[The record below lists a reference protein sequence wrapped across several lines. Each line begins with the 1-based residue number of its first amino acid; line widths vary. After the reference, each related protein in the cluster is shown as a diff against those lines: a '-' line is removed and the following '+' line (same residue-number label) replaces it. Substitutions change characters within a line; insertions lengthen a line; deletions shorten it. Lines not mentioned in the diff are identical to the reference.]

1 MKEQTYYVP
10 ALVVGS
16 VMEKRAKDP
25 RMGSK
30 KPPLRAAY
38 VHLLRTG
45 LERMK
50 AFEFWCAVTSNLI
63 RVDVNDKDCWQK
75 TNLPVP
81 AELHAQLKEVA
92 DFEERRLYDLCHAI
106 FLEAEKEFEYS
117 AVEQERPEKFKYWV
131 FDWDGNFW
139 GRVDV
144 YSDKEFDRWNEQ
156 NLKPGLKTSGIR
168 IFSNNP
174 KTQFASANNLRDART
189 KVKKSVN
196 SKQK

>member
-1 MKEQTYYVP
+1 MKDQTYYIP
-10 ALVVGS
+10 AIVVGR

-38 VHLLRTG
+38 VHLLQSG

-50 AFEFWCAVTSNLI
+50 EFDFWCAVTSNLI

-92 DFEERRLYDLCHAI
+92 EFEERRLYDLCHAI
-106 FLEAEKEFEYS
+106 FLEAEKEFSYDQIQS
-117 AVEQERPEKFKYWV
+117 VTA
-131 FDWDGNFW
+131 
-139 GRVDV
+139 
-144 YSDKEFDRWNEQ
+144 Q
-156 NLKPGLKTSGIR
+156 N
-168 IFSNNP
+168 
-174 KTQFASANNLRDART
+174 A
-189 KVKKSVN
+189 
-196 SKQK
+196 

>member
-10 ALVVGS
+10 ALVVGR

-25 RMGSK
+25 RMGNK

-38 VHLLRTG
+38 VHLLKMG
-45 LERMK
+45 LHRMQDWD
-50 AFEFWCAVTSNLI
+50 FWGAVTSNFI

-106 FLEAEKEFEYS
+106 FLEAEKEFDYS
-117 AVEQERPEKFKYWV
+117 QIQSV
-131 FDWDGNFW
+131 
-139 GRVDV
+139 
-144 YSDKEFDRWNEQ
+144 
-156 NLKPGLKTSGIR
+156 
-168 IFSNNP
+168 
-174 KTQFASANNLRDART
+174 T
-189 KVKKSVN
+189 K
-196 SKQK
+196 